1 MVETHGIFQANSGA
15 GINSFNTGALQGI
28 VSSTLRILKP
38 RWICSFNKGVANS
51 GFIAKACMPV
61 IILRYKIGTER
72 SPVYI
77 EKKKRMLNF
86 VHTYQNYCTDTNTDL
101 IIYFRKFVDL

>member
-1 MVETHGIFQANSGA
+1 MVKMQLGIFQANSDA

-38 RWICSFNKGVANS
+38 PWICSFKKGVANS

-61 IILRYKIGTER
+61 IILRYEIGTER
-72 SPVYI
+72 TVQFISR
-77 EKKKRMLNF
+77 KKKENVEL
-86 VHTYQNYCTDTNTDL
+86 CTHL
-101 IIYFRKFVDL
+101 PKLLYRH

>member
-61 IILRYKIGTER
+61 IILRYEIGS

-77 EKKKRMLNF
+77 VKKTQRILKF
-86 VHTYQNYCTDTNTDL
+86 EHTFTQTIEQAQTL
-101 IIYFRKFVDL
+101 I